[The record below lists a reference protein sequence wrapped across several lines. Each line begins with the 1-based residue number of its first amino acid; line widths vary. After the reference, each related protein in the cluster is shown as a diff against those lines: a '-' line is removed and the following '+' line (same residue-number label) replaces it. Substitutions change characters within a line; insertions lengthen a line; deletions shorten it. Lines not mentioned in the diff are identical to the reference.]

1 MARLRGT
8 TGTPQPSL
16 LSSLRCPVVSFDA
29 GPASSSWH
37 LRRGAIPWLLPLRPC
52 ARKPAHSGLPG
63 RLLRGRAVPAFA
75 ARWCEFEFRKSSR
88 SPLVQNPHQRNN
100 LFPRGMSFKPM
111 SRRSR
116 SLPSRIMFGA
126 SCRARVMSCRCQAL
140 SPCGKRDFELQFL
153 MRTNPAS
160 FDFWVSHQMGMP
172 NRF

>member
-1 MARLRGT
+1 LGDCFEAVLFQHLPRDGVNLNFGNH
-8 TGTPQPSL
+8 
-16 LSSLRCPVVSFDA
+16 
-29 GPASSSWH
+29 PA
-37 LRRGAIPWLLPLRPC
+37 LPWF
-52 ARKPAHSGLPG
+52 K
-63 RLLRGRAVPAFA
+63 
-75 ARWCEFEFRKSSR
+75 
-88 SPLVQNPHQRNN
+88 NPHQRNN